1 MDFHLPFLGE
11 FNVHLPKNV
20 HLQNKRFGRVRMN
33 QEWGNCERN
42 LQRLKNIINFNSP
55 RKRLVLFSQ
64 SNKKGHY
71 WRIMGN
77 ETSIKVDKSKKTLNI
92 PNISWNSLINNGL
105 NFMKIH
111 VNAISRND
119 VTQEFH
125 FKLIEFTLLQFGV
138 KSNLLKL
145 LQN

>member
-1 MDFHLPFLGE
+1 
-11 FNVHLPKNV
+11 
-20 HLQNKRFGRVRMN
+20 
-33 QEWGNCERN
+33 
-42 LQRLKNIINFNSP
+42 
-55 RKRLVLFSQ
+55 
-64 SNKKGHY
+64 
-71 WRIMGN
+71 MGN